1 MGSPREGFV
10 APDGMR
16 LPYAEAGH
24 GLPVV
29 HLQPPGALRFTPAH
43 ELLGRRFRVVLVG
56 SAPPGEATPDAVTAT
71 LTSLGLDTFTLLGGG
86 AATALA
92 LRLGGRAP
100 TRVLAL
106 ALESPHAVPPDL
118 DGLERL
124 DVPTLVLIG
133 TRDGAVAERRAVADR
148 LPQAHLVFVYD
159 AGPAISADRPEA
171 FVEVVGDFLERRDAF
186 VISRAATV
194 IHP

>member
-10 APDGMR
+10 EADGMR
-16 LPYAEAGH
+16 FPYAEAGH
-24 GLPVV
+24 GSPVV
-29 HLQPPGALRFTPAH
+29 HLQPPGVPRFTPAH
-43 ELLGRRFRVVLVG
+43 ELLSRRFRVVLVA
-56 SAPPGEATPDAVTAT
+56 SAPPGDATSDAVIAALTA
-71 LTSLGLDTFTLLGGG
+71 LGLDTFTLVGGG
-86 AATALA
+86 AATALTVRMA
-92 LRLGGRAP
+92 GRAP

-106 ALESPHAVPPDL
+106 ALESPRAVPPDL

-133 TRDGAVAERRAVADR
+133 TRDGDAAERRAVAER
-148 LPQAHLVFVYD
+148 LPHAHLVFVYD

-186 VISRAATV
+186 VISRAPTV